1 MVANVCRFCLFIDWN
16 VERAEWKARAL
27 RQLCI
32 IAYWCIHKT
41 WERRRQRV
49 DRTINAFTSFSL
61 QRPYS
66 SHVHLFFYRSFCF
79 FFIFFAVCR
88 IELARIAQRIVQ
100 NNDDGWIHDANY
112 QIDYYFHSW
121 QLQQKHRQLL
131 QWEWKWVKNEEKF
144 SQEKGERLLFWFRVV
159 FHLIIVHLHWWM
171 NKYIFLFL
179 MLRLSYLI
187 HEKTIVSSS
196 SLFVCLKMS

>member
-32 IAYWCIHKT
+32 IAYWWIHNLRAKETESRSNNKCIHLFLIAASIFVT
-41 WERRRQRV
+41 CP
-49 DRTINAFTSFSL
+49 SL
-61 QRPYS
+61 S
-66 SHVHLFFYRSFCF
+66 FYRSFCF

-121 QLQQKHRQLL
+121 QLQQKNRQLL
-131 QWEWKWVKNEEKF
+131 QREWKWVKNEKRF

-159 FHLIIVHLHWWM
+159 FHLIIVHLIDEWI
-171 NKYIFLFL
+171 NTFFYF
-179 MLRLSYLI
+179 SC
-187 HEKTIVSSS
+187 S
-196 SLFVCLKMS
+196 VCHIWYMKKR